1 MISWIKG
8 EVVSL
13 WQTNNKFY
21 TLIDC
26 NGLGYEI
33 QIQESVFIK
42 LKTNQITDK
51 NLILWLKHIK
61 KEDSDTFFGFISK
74 EEKDFFNKIL
84 NIKGLGSQI
93 GMSILNK
100 FSINEII
107 NAINTKNKKL
117 IGSVQGIGQKM
128 TERII
133 LELKIDL
140 NTKSNTEED
149 KNRELFPNNTELSLL
164 LKDLEITLESLKYSK
179 REIKNIYPILVKE
192 IKRSITT
199 EEEAKKITFEY
210 LLKQAMGYLDKKNSN
225 KGQ

>member
-21 TLIDC
+21 TLINC

-107 NAINTKNKKL
+107 DAINTKNKKL

-149 KNRELFPNNTELSLL
+149 KNSELFHDNTELSLL

>member
-42 LKTNQITDK
+42 LKTNQLTDK

-84 NIKGLGSQI
+84 K
-93 GMSILNK
+93 
-100 FSINEII
+100 
-107 NAINTKNKKL
+107 
-117 IGSVQGIGQKM
+117 
-128 TERII
+128 
-133 LELKIDL
+133 
-140 NTKSNTEED
+140 
-149 KNRELFPNNTELSLL
+149 
-164 LKDLEITLESLKYSK
+164 
-179 REIKNIYPILVKE
+179 
-192 IKRSITT
+192 
-199 EEEAKKITFEY
+199 
-210 LLKQAMGYLDKKNSN
+210 
-225 KGQ
+225 

>member
-8 EVVSL
+8 DVVSL

-107 NAINTKNKKL
+107 DAINTKNKKL

-199 EEEAKKITFEY
+199 EEEAKKLTFEN

>member
-1 MISWIKG
+1 
-8 EVVSL
+8 
-13 WQTNNKFY
+13 
-21 TLIDC
+21 
-26 NGLGYEI
+26 
-33 QIQESVFIK
+33 
-42 LKTNQITDK
+42 
-51 NLILWLKHIK
+51 
-61 KEDSDTFFGFISK
+61 
-74 EEKDFFNKIL
+74 
-84 NIKGLGSQI
+84 
-93 GMSILNK
+93 MSILNK

-107 NAINTKNKKL
+107 DAINTKNKKL

-149 KNRELFPNNTELSLL
+149 KNSELFPNNTELSLL

-199 EEEAKKITFEY
+199 EEEAKKLTFEN

>member
-107 NAINTKNKKL
+107 DAINTKNKKL

-210 LLKQAMGYLDKKNSN
+210 LLKQAMDYLDKKNSN

>member
-8 EVVSL
+8 DVVSL

-107 NAINTKNKKL
+107 DAINTKNKKL

-140 NTKSNTEED
+140 NSKSNTEED
-149 KNRELFPNNTELSLL
+149 KNSELFPNNTELSLL

>member
-42 LKTNQITDK
+42 LKTNKITDK

-107 NAINTKNKKL
+107 DAINTKNKKL

-149 KNRELFPNNTELSLL
+149 KNSELFPNNTELSLL

>member
-107 NAINTKNKKL
+107 DAINTKNKKL

>member
-1 MISWIKG
+1 
-8 EVVSL
+8 
-13 WQTNNKFY
+13 
-21 TLIDC
+21 
-26 NGLGYEI
+26 
-33 QIQESVFIK
+33 
-42 LKTNQITDK
+42 
-51 NLILWLKHIK
+51 
-61 KEDSDTFFGFISK
+61 
-74 EEKDFFNKIL
+74 
-84 NIKGLGSQI
+84 
-93 GMSILNK
+93 MSILNK

-149 KNRELFPNNTELSLL
+149 KNSELFPNNTELSLL

-210 LLKQAMGYLDKKNSN
+210 LLKQAMDYLDKKNSN